1 VATNPRKSIK
11 IHEDQHQ
18 LGYHHLPST
27 NHHVITM
34 SSPGVFQLRKEK
46 QNTGGDGLIFVGHR
60 VTPTVTVGRP
70 AESELDAWFERK
82 SDQVRLEKAW
92 NTWEESGGSSRNRR

>member
-1 VATNPRKSIK
+1 
-11 IHEDQHQ
+11 
-18 LGYHHLPST
+18 
-27 NHHVITM
+27 M
-34 SSPGVFQLRKEK
+34 SSSGVFQLRKEK

-92 NTWEESGGSSRNRR
+92 NTWEESGGSIRNR